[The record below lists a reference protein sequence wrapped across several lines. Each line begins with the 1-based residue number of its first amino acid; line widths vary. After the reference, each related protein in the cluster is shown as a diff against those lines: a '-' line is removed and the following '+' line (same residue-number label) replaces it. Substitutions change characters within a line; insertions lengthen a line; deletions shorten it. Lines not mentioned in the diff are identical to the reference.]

1 VVSLS
6 AISCCESDR
15 SLDSFKETLMKPLFT
30 DEDPKPGEVMVNAT
44 FFAELN
50 HQLIVIFLA

>member
-15 SLDSFKETLMKPLFT
+15 SLDWETLMKPLFT

>member
-1 VVSLS
+1 VNLS

-15 SLDSFKETLMKPLFT
+15 SLDSFETLMKPLFT

-44 FFAELN
+44 FFCELN